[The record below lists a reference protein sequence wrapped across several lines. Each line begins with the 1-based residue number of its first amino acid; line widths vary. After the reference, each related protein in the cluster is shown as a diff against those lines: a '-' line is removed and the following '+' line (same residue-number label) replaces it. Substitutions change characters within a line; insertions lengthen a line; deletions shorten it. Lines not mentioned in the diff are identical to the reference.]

1 MKVLLRPI
9 YGFATLPK
17 WATIDP
23 YTLSAAKPHTVSN
36 ILDGKTIIYKKTIPI
51 VDPLNGG
58 NFLNVSVP

>member
-9 YGFATLPK
+9 YGFASLPK

-23 YTLSAAKPHTVSN
+23 YTLSASKPHTVSN
-36 ILDGKTIIYKKTIPI
+36 ILDGKIITYKKAIPI